1 GPVQGVIVNS
11 QPEESDQVRRNGIL
25 GRAIGLDAWEVAQYV
40 TNIQRHDSG
49 SGYAVHFSI
58 ETPDQVRKKVAGWMP
73 RFSSIQAL
81 SISRDHRRI
90 LSKVEVVQIK
100 SVCV

>member
-1 GPVQGVIVNS
+1 MMTGIGPAQGVIMNS

-49 SGYAVHFSI
+49 SGYTVHFSI
-58 ETPDQVRKKVAGWMP
+58 ETPDQVRKKVDGLDA
-73 RFSSIQAL
+73 AL
-81 SISRDHRRI
+81 FIHTGPIDFEGSQRNA
-90 LSKVEVVQIK
+90 E
-100 SVCV
+100 

>member
-1 GPVQGVIVNS
+1 MMIGIGPVQGVIVNS

-58 ETPDQVRKKVAGWMP
+58 ETPDQVRKKVAGLDATLFIHTGP
-73 RFSSIQAL
+73 IDFEGSQ
-81 SISRDHRRI
+81 
-90 LSKVEVVQIK
+90 KNP
-100 SVCV
+100 